1 MAEAGLDIKA
11 ATGNLRAPNRVRSQ
25 LLGEPVQPVTGD
37 HIGDET
43 GIADHV
49 VHGALCQELPY
60 RSPVDDECHAANPD
74 SHQRGGLRAAEPS

>member
-1 MAEAGLDIKA
+1 
-11 ATGNLRAPNRVRSQ
+11 
-25 LLGEPVQPVTGD
+25 
-37 HIGDET
+37 
-43 GIADHV
+43 